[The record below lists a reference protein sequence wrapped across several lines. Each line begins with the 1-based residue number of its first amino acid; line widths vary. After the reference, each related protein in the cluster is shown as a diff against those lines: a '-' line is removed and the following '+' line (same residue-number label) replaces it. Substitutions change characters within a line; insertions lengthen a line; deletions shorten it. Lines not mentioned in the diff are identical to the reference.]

1 MPVLLFKVLAV
12 LPWDSK
18 SKKSQQ
24 ARKTRNPCTLCFL
37 LGQNIGHRRA
47 AAMLTFC
54 GEQQGNGSYLR
65 FCQGSM
71 GRLRFGLLS
80 LLCAWVEAV
89 IDLWLL
95 KDFYSL
101 VQKKP
106 MKQKNKVHFTRLGF
120 LKIIISQ
127 WFQKSNQNVS
137 PCKRRMHESLGKILL
152 NFSTPSKPQNPFWQL
167 CGEESRTRANFCQF
181 SKLSKMQKK
190 VGFYGGMIIAAF
202 LYLLFPIFQ
211 SYGKSSRCLH
221 THRVQNLAA
230 KSN

>member
-1 MPVLLFKVLAV
+1 MYLCLFCFLRFLLSSHGTLSLKKVSRPEKQGILA
-12 LPWDSK
+12 L
-18 SKKSQQ
+18 
-24 ARKTRNPCTLCFL
+24 FL

-101 VQKKP
+101 ENVQKKP
-106 MKQKNKVHFTRLGF
+106 MKQKKVHLTT
-120 LKIIISQ
+120 
-127 WFQKSNQNVS
+127 FQI
-137 PCKRRMHESLGKILL
+137 G
-152 NFSTPSKPQNPFWQL
+152 
-167 CGEESRTRANFCQF
+167 
-181 SKLSKMQKK
+181 LSKNHHFTVVLEKQPKC
-190 VGFYGGMIIAAF
+190 VS
-202 LYLLFPIFQ
+202 L
-211 SYGKSSRCLH
+211 
-221 THRVQNLAA
+221 
-230 KSN
+230 